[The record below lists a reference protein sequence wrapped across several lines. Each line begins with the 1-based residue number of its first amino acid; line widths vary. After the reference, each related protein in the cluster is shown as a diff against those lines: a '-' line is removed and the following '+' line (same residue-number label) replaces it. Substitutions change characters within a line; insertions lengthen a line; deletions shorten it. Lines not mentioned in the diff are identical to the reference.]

1 MPRPMP
7 RPTVAQLTYG
17 SATVICSAL
26 AMLLLSQASSVPG
39 VAVITFAALG
49 LGLLVAMTVPLPKPA
64 PEPAEALTTTAV
76 PVPAAVSVPS
86 SRSSFEERIPV
97 QRTVLATD
105 STAPQHTPLPVREPA
120 GP

>member
-1 MPRPMP
+1 MP

-64 PEPAEALTTTAV
+64 PEPTEALAATAV

-86 SRSSFEERIPV
+86 SPSSPSSFEERIPV

-105 STAPQHTPLPVREPA
+105 STAPQHTTLPVREPA